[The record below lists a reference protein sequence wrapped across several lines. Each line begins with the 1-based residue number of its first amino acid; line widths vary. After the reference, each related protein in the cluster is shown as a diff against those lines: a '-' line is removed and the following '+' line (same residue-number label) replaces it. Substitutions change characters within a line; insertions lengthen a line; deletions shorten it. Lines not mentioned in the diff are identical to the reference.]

1 MAEPEQSQFSRREA
15 MAVLARAPE
24 DRVLALFAASGLP
37 EAATP
42 LRGPETGLV
51 ALRGRIGGGGA
62 AFNFGEA
69 TVTRASVKLPTGEVG
84 HSYALGR
91 AREKARIAAVI
102 DALAQKP
109 ENRARVADA
118 ILAPLR
124 AEQRETDGRRREE
137 TAATQVDFFTMTR
150 GED

>member
-24 DRVLALFAASGLP
+24 DRVMALFAASGLP

-51 ALRGRIGGGGA
+51 ALRGRIGGSGA

-69 TVTRASVKLPTGEVG
+69 TVTRASVKLPTGEIG

-109 ENRARVADA
+109 ENRARLADA

-124 AEQRETDGRRREE
+124 AEQREADVRRREE

>member
-1 MAEPEQSQFSRREA
+1 MAEPAEPFSRRDA
-15 MAVLARAPE
+15 MAVLAKAPE
-24 DRVLALFAASGLP
+24 ERILALFTESGLP
-37 EAATP
+37 DAATP

-84 HSYALGR
+84 HSYAFGR
-91 AREKARIAAVI
+91 ARGKARIAAII

-109 ENRARVADA
+109 EHRQRVAEA

>member
-1 MAEPEQSQFSRREA
+1 MAESEQSQFSRREA

-24 DRVLALFAASGLP
+24 DRVMALFAASGLP

-69 TVTRASVKLPTGEVG
+69 TVTRASVKLPTGEIG

-91 AREKARIAAVI
+91 AREKARVAAVI

-124 AEQRETDGRRREE
+124 AEQREADGRRREE

>member
-24 DRVLALFAASGLP
+24 DRVMALFAASGLP
-37 EAATP
+37 EAATA

-69 TVTRASVKLPTGEVG
+69 TVTRASVKLPTGEIG

-91 AREKARIAAVI
+91 AREKARVAAVI

-109 ENRARVADA
+109 ENRARIADA

-124 AEQRETDGRRREE
+124 AEQREADGRRREE